1 MTTDVEINREE
12 KKAESSET
20 SDVNDVG
27 LLREFASY
35 TSLHGLHFV
44 AGPFILIRRILWAI
58 LLIVGTG
65 LLVSLCIER
74 YGKLAAKPS
83 VTTKEHQSTKLI
95 PFPAV
100 TVCNLNM
107 LRKDKITD
115 TEAQTFMDNLA
126 KVHSK
131 EKLINDSNETFNLN
145 LGKVVREAGHDISEM
160 LLDCTFQQKPCSSS
174 QFSTAVF
181 PKVKLIWYFFHLL
194 LHTST

>member
-1 MTTDVEINREE
+1 MTTDVVINPEE
-12 KKAESSET
+12 KKAESTET
-20 SDVNDVG
+20 SDVNDLG
-27 LLREFASY
+27 LLREFATY

-58 LLIVGTG
+58 LLIAGTG

-107 LRKDKITD
+107 PRKDKIID
-115 TEAQTFMDNLA
+115 TEAQAFMDNLA

-131 EKLINDSNETFNLN
+131 EKLINDSNETF
-145 LGKVVREAGHDISEM
+145 KVAQNSNISV
-160 LLDCTFQQKPCSSS
+160 CKKPG
-174 QFSTAVF
+174 
-181 PKVKLIWYFFHLL
+181 L
-194 LHTST
+194 